1 MTVGADRTIDNTQD
15 TSRKYPTTALAEKV
29 LTAAEGVVVRLL
41 PGTNAAPIA
50 LDQPISPGTPVFMLA
65 FVTAS
70 GAPAA
75 KTLLQAPTDFTV
87 IEKGAPSGVGVLTPT
102 GDQSA
107 NTLLVAYSPD
117 QPEGT
122 IGGQSSV

>member
-1 MTVGADRTIDNTQD
+1 MTVANARTINNDGD
-15 TSRKYPTTALAEKV
+15 TSRKWPTTALAEKV

-41 PGTNAAPIA
+41 PGTNATPIA
-50 LDQPISPGTPVFMLA
+50 LDQPISPGTPVFVLA

-70 GAPAA
+70 GAPAL

-87 IEKGAPSGVGVLTPT
+87 VEANANGVGQITPVA
-102 GDQSA
+102 DQSL